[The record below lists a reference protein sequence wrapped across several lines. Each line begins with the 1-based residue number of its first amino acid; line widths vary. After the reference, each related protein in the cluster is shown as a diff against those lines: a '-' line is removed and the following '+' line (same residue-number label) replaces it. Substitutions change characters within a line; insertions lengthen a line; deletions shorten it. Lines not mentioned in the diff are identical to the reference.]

1 MSKNL
6 IWSIDRFE
14 NLDTIKLY
22 KILHLRAEVFVVEQ
36 NAAYLDLDNKD
47 QKAIHIQ
54 GYQNNNLC
62 AYCRIF
68 KRGDYF
74 DDASIGRVVVADE
87 YRQHKYGHILME
99 KGIETLEKEWQE
111 SKITISAQYHLKKF
125 YMSHG
130 FEQTSDTYLEDGIP
144 HIEMKRL

>member
-1 MSKNL
+1 MPQSL
-6 IWSIDRFE
+6 VWSIDKFE
-14 NLDTIKLY
+14 NLDTAKLY
-22 KILHLRAEVFVVEQ
+22 KILRLRAEVFVLEQ

-54 GYQNNNLC
+54 IYHDNNLC

-74 DDASIGRVVVADE
+74 ENASIGRVVVAPE
-87 YRQHKYGHILME
+87 YRLNKYGHILME
-99 KGIETLEKEWQE
+99 KAINTLKEEWQE
-111 SKITISAQYHLKKF
+111 TQITISAQSHLKDF

-130 FEQTSDTYLEDGIP
+130 FVQTSDTYLEDGIP
-144 HIEMKRL
+144 HIEMKRI